1 MVKLGEDQKVGGP
14 MLEAAVTNG
23 PAMADRRSL
32 GIIGYILSG
41 VAAVVMGVGTFVV
54 QAHLT
59 GQYVLDDP
67 RPVVSN
73 SLSTSA
79 R

>member
-1 MVKLGEDQKVGGP
+1 
-14 MLEAAVTNG
+14 MLEAAVTSG

-41 VAAVVMGVGTFVV
+41 VAAVVVGVGTFVV

-67 RPVVSN
+67 RPLVSK
-73 SLSTSA
+73 SFSTSA

>member
-1 MVKLGEDQKVGGP
+1 
-14 MLEAAVTNG
+14 MLEVAVTSG

-32 GIIGYILSG
+32 GMIGCILSG
-41 VAAVVMGVGTFVV
+41 VAAVVIGVGTFVV

-73 SLSTSA
+73 SLSTST

>member
-1 MVKLGEDQKVGGP
+1 
-14 MLEAAVTNG
+14 MLEVAMTSG

-32 GIIGYILSG
+32 SVMGYILSG
-41 VAAVVMGVGTFVV
+41 VAAVVMGIGTFVV

-59 GQYVLDDP
+59 GQFVPDDP
-67 RPVVSN
+67 HPVVSQ

>member
-1 MVKLGEDQKVGGP
+1 
-14 MLEAAVTNG
+14 MLEVAMTSG

-32 GIIGYILSG
+32 GMIGYILSG
-41 VAAVVMGVGTFVV
+41 VAAVVIGVGTFVV

-59 GQYVLDDP
+59 GRYVLDDP

-73 SLSTSA
+73 PLSTSA